1 MMGGVAMKTVVR
13 KKRPAPSHRRPVQ
26 GKAHHGKKRNI
37 TEVVRPTSSSS
48 GTAGVQISNILVP
61 IDFSIHSKHAL
72 KYAVPLAEQFGAS
85 IHLVFVVEPT
95 IYPADL
101 GFGQVV
107 LPGVEEELREKSAV
121 ELQSLINQEIGGR
134 VNATSSVR
142 SGNPHQE
149 ILDEAELVTAGDQE
163 VAAELLHVDLIV
175 VASHGHSGVEQ
186 ILFGSTADRILHNAR
201 CPVLTVRPAEES
213 GKKSDS

>member
-72 KYAVPLAEQFGAS
+72 KYAGPLAEQFGAS

-149 ILDEAELVTAGDQE
+149 ILDEAEL
-163 VAAELLHVDLIV
+163 LHVDLIV